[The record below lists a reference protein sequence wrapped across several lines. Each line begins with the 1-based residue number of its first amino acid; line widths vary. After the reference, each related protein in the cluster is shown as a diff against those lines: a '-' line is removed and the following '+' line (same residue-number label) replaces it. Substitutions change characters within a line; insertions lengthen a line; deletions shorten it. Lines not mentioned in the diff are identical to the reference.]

1 MAAMSSS
8 SSSSSSIS
16 TTTTTT
22 TTTTTVLFDI
32 DGTLADSFQLG
43 FDATQEVL
51 AREGL
56 PPITHADYHAHTIYP
71 TPERLARHAF
81 QLPTPRGV
89 VEDGAAEAL
98 SLGKVASREDFQAT
112 AMRLGAAFD
121 ELYIGLVSTETACF
135 YDGVGALLERLAAT
149 PAASTVPRPPPPL
162 AAAAAATTT
171 TTISASSPR
180 VCLGALTNAA
190 VAYAEAVLSVNGA
203 RSLFGSVHGADD
215 VPKPKP
221 HGDGLLVCVRD
232 LFGPEEEG
240 GERQQWKLDQCVYVG
255 DSPSDGAAAKAAGMR
270 SVGVSYGSHPLET
283 VEPAFDQ
290 TVHSVEEL
298 EEALMKLVTGGA
310 SSASSS
316 SSPAFDGL
324 SCGAFKMQQLQG
336 GEQQQR
342 IQAFLASKA
351 EAEG

>member
-1 MAAMSSS
+1 MVSRLRGYPAAATLRTTSFLRASLQKRASTPGAQASTMAAMSSS

-16 TTTTTT
+16 TTTTT

-112 AMRLGAAFD
+112 AVRLGAAFD
-121 ELYIGLVSTETACF
+121 KLYIGLVSTETACF

-149 PAASTVPRPPPPL
+149 PAASTVPPPPPPPPPAAA

-171 TTISASSPR
+171 TTTISASSR
-180 VCLGALTNAA
+180 GCV
-190 VAYAEAVLSVNGA
+190 SA
-203 RSLFGSVHGADD
+203 R
-215 VPKPKP
+215 
-221 HGDGLLVCVRD
+221 
-232 LFGPEEEG
+232 
-240 GERQQWKLDQCVYVG
+240 
-255 DSPSDGAAAKAAGMR
+255 
-270 SVGVSYGSHPLET
+270 
-283 VEPAFDQ
+283 
-290 TVHSVEEL
+290 
-298 EEALMKLVTGGA
+298 
-310 SSASSS
+310 
-316 SSPAFDGL
+316 
-324 SCGAFKMQQLQG
+324 
-336 GEQQQR
+336 
-342 IQAFLASKA
+342 
-351 EAEG
+351 